1 MKTRLIAVTL
11 IFASSI
17 LLSACG
23 QTETGNPSPSGKNP
37 LSIVTTLSIFQEMA
51 GKIAQNTNTTIQSI
65 IPSGAEP
72 HDFEPTPQDILA
84 LKEAD
89 LFIYNGLASIEP
101 WLTKTLPFLPNTTQI
116 DLSKTVTLRE
126 NDPHY
131 WLDIENDIKTVDA
144 IQKMLSEKDPA
155 NKVTYEKNAQNLKTQ
170 LRLLDTAY
178 ATQLKT
184 CEIRTIV
191 TAHDA
196 YGYLAARYNIETQP
210 IAGLSPESEPDAK
223 TIATI
228 IGIVDEKK
236 IPYILF
242 ETLASPKIAE
252 TIAEETG
259 AATLVLNPI
268 EGLTEEE
275 KAAGK
280 DFMTLMEENLT
291 VLKKAMKCTM

>member
-1 MKTRLIAVTL
+1 MKTRLIASIL
-11 IFASSI
+11 ASVI

-23 QTETGNPSPSGKNP
+23 ADKTSDKPSITSSK
-37 LSIVTTLSIFQEMA
+37 ITVVTTLSIFQEITK
-51 GKIAQNTNTTIQSI
+51 KIVHTTPTTVESI

-72 HDFEPTPQDILA
+72 HDFEPTPQNILA
-84 LKEAD
+84 LKDAD
-89 LFIYNGLASIEP
+89 LFIYNGLTSIEP
-101 WLTKTLPFLPNTTQI
+101 WLTKTLSFLPSTAQLNI
-116 DLSKTVTLRE
+116 SKVATLRE

-131 WLDIENDIKTVDA
+131 WLDPENDIRAVDA
-144 IQKMLSEKDPA
+144 IQKALSEKDPA
-155 NKVTYEKNAQNLKTQ
+155 NKVMYEKNAQNLKTE
-170 LRLLDTAY
+170 LRLLDMTY

-196 YGYLAARYNIETQP
+196 YNYLAKRYNIEMHA

-223 TIATI
+223 TIAAI
-228 IGIVDEKK
+228 IKLVKEKQ

-252 TIAEETG
+252 TIAEEAG
-259 AATLVLNPI
+259 VQTLVLNPI

-280 DFMTLMEENLT
+280 NFMSLMEENLT

>member
-1 MKTRLIAVTL
+1 MITILASTL
-11 IFASSI
+11 
-17 LLSACG
+17 LVSACG
-23 QTETGNPSPSGKNP
+23 TSTTSTTNPTPAPSS
-37 LSIVTTLSIFQEMA
+37 LTVVTTLSIFQEMTK
-51 GKIAQNTNTTIQSI
+51 KIAHTTTTTVQSI
-65 IPSGAEP
+65 VPSGAEP
-72 HDFEPTPQDILA
+72 HDFEPTPQDILT
-84 LKEAD
+84 LKDAD
-89 LFIYNGLASIEP
+89 LFIYNGLASLEP
-101 WLTKTLPFLPNTTQI
+101 WLAKTLPFLPNTAQL

-126 NDPHY
+126 SDPHY

-144 IQKMLSEKDPA
+144 IQKILSEKDPA
-155 NKVTYEKNAQNLKTQ
+155 NKAIYEKNAQKLKTE

-178 ATQLKT
+178 MTQLKT

-196 YGYLAARYNIETQP
+196 YNYLAARYNIETYP
-210 IAGLSPESEPDAK
+210 IAGLSPESEPNAK
-223 TIATI
+223 TIASI
-228 IGIVDEKK
+228 IGIVDKKK

-242 ETLASPKIAE
+242 ETLASPKIAK

-275 KAAGK
+275 KAAEK